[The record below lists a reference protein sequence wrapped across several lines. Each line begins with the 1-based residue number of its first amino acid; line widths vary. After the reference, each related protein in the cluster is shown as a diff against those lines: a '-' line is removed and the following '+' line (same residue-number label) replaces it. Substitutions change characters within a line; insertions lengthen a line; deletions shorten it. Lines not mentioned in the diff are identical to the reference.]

1 MSKTKQAKAKKI
13 VKPAKVV
20 KTPKPAPK
28 PTVAPAATGESKYEV
43 IYGVK
48 RPARIVRTGGVSP
61 YPFATMRVG
70 GFFFI
75 PAQIDKSKYKT
86 PAEGEQAQLEEC
98 RRVVNRMSGATRRF
112 SKKNK
117 GFKFS
122 VRTTY
127 SAKEEGLSKTVDT
140 GIGVWRDQ

>member
-28 PTVAPAATGESKYEV
+28 PTVAIAATGSKYPVLE
-43 IYGVK
+43 GAGW
-48 RPARIVRTGGVSP
+48 PARIVRTGGVSP
-61 YPFATMRVG
+61 YPFATMKPEAV
-70 GFFFI
+70 FFVS
-75 PAQIDKSKYKT
+75 AQIDKSKYKT
-86 PAEGEQAQLEEC
+86 PAEADQAQLEEC

-122 VRTTY
+122 VRTAY
-127 SAKEEGLSKTVDT
+127 SAIELGWSETDNV
-140 GIGVWRDQ
+140 GIGVRREK